1 MNKYLNVQLEDLQ
14 GEIRPTEIKL
24 EKSAAK
30 LSDLSEGYDEVV
42 AKFKEV
48 SRENEMLSDKVA
60 FFRKNVSNW

>member
-14 GEIRPTEIKL
+14 GEIRPTEVKL

-42 AKFKEV
+42 AKKIQRSVKRERNALRQSCILSKEC
-48 SRENEMLSDKVA
+48 K
-60 FFRKNVSNW
+60 

>member
-30 LSDLSEGYDEVV
+30 FSDLSEGYDEVV

-48 SRENEMLSDKVA
+48 SRENEMLSDKVV
-60 FFRKNVSNW
+60 FFRKNVSNL